1 MSQTFKKSEKHNCFN
16 DRFGLGHFLVL
27 GNLYKIVFHFCDSRK
42 RAILYKNSFGMIT
55 LFEFYRVFN
64 SSKN

>member
-27 GNLYKIVFHFCDSRK
+27 GNLYKIVF
-42 RAILYKNSFGMIT
+42 SF
-55 LFEFYRVFN
+55 L
-64 SSKN
+64 